1 MRALTTMW
9 SNPSRPRCFGKR
21 LTRFSKRPDPDMQ
34 NNDLN
39 EILSKINEMRAAFV
53 LGQRAIPFLEE
64 IFVFLREISPLLND
78 INVSIRDST
87 SKMPRATSQ
96 LLSVSSATETDQT
109 QVVDPHD

>member
-39 EILSKINEMRAAFV
+39 EILSKINEMRAVFV
-53 LGQRAIPFLEE
+53 LGQRAIAFLEE
-64 IFVFLREISPLLND
+64 IVVFLREISPRLTD
-78 INVSIRDST
+78 INDSICDSA
-87 SKMPRATSQ
+87 SNRPRATSQ
-96 LLSVSSATETDQT
+96 ALS
-109 QVVDPHD
+109 